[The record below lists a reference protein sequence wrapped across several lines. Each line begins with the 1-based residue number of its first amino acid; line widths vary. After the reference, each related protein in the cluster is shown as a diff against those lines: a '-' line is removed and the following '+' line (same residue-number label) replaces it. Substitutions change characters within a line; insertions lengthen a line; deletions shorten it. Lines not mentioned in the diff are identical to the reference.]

1 MDAPQVRV
9 QVVAG
14 QLHNLKIMSYLV
26 NNKFKSTIMK
36 LFLRQKICITMLAL
50 LTMNISVLSQ
60 KYKTITEVKGL
71 SIGAKAPMFTANDDN
86 DVKYK
91 LQKALKKGPV
101 VVLFYRGQWC
111 PVCNKHLS
119 QLQDSLQQIYDKGA
133 TVVAISPE
141 TSAFLKQTRT
151 KTNASFSLLYDKDY
165 VIENAFD
172 VTFKPE
178 DKLVA
183 LYNEKL
189 NAKLEKSHSD
199 ASARL
204 PVPATFIINKK
215 GIIVWRQFNPDYRIR
230 ASVKEIIN
238 NIPTK

>member
-1 MDAPQVRV
+1 M
-9 QVVAG
+9 
-14 QLHNLKIMSYLV
+14 KIQS
-26 NNKFKSTIMK
+26 
-36 LFLRQKICITMLAL
+36 AL
-50 LTMNISVLSQ
+50 LFFISLHFTTMAQ
-60 KYKTITEVKGL
+60 KYKTINEVKGL
-71 SIGAKAPMFTANDDN
+71 NVGAHAPMFTANDDN

-133 TVVAISPE
+133 TIVAISPE

-151 KTNASFSLLYDKDY
+151 KTNASFTLLYDKDY
-165 VIENAFD
+165 AIENAFD

-183 LYNEKL
+183 LYNERL

-230 ASVKEIIN
+230 ASVKDIID